1 MQCMIENRGLFMENN
16 IKEESRLKFQFAE
29 NDIVIKFDDTKFY
42 RDYFNKLPEAKG
54 VDFISVAKDKIAFI
68 EVKIVLEM
76 KVTIGGELC
85 RITENA
91 IQPIHP

>member
-42 RDYFNKLPEAKG
+42 RDYFNKLP
-54 VDFISVAKDKIAFI
+54 
-68 EVKIVLEM
+68 
-76 KVTIGGELC
+76 
-85 RITENA
+85 
-91 IQPIHP
+91 